1 MLSLLL
7 LFFDLHNRLLGRRES
22 HNFIADNQGL
32 FVQFSYRVFLGFLLL
47 ALLNLY
53 ELVFEG
59 IFILT
64 GRRYYRGFSV

>member
-1 MLSLLL
+1 MPSLLL

-22 HNFIADNQGL
+22 HNFIPNNQGL

-53 ELVFEG
+53 
-59 IFILT
+59 
-64 GRRYYRGFSV
+64 

>member
-53 ELVFEG
+53 
-59 IFILT
+59 
-64 GRRYYRGFSV
+64 